1 MSRDVRIPVMLR
13 TRKFILLSTFHEGIK
28 KARKNHLVCRDIS
41 WASHQSPPAG
51 WCSSSWSSSSRP
63 CLRGRKEENC
73 INQWE
78 KSTRATTGRICDW
91 PMGDEHRAA
100 IVICNWP
107 MGEEHSA
114 TAWDLW
120 LAKEIWAQRNYS
132 GLWLT
137 NGRRAQRNFRDLW
150 LTNERTA
157 QGWL

>member
-13 TRKFILLSTFHEGIK
+13 TRKFIF
-28 KARKNHLVCRDIS
+28 ARFMKGLKS
-41 WASHQSPPAG
+41 A
-51 WCSSSWSSSSRP
+51 
-63 CLRGRKEENC
+63 
-73 INQWE
+73 E
-78 KSTRATTGRICDW
+78 KSPGLSRYFLSIPSKSPSWMVFIVMLIFLTSMSAGEKRGELSQPMREEHRAATGRICDW

-132 GLWLT
+132 GLCLT